1 MSFIE
6 HNPISHRIDL
16 MRARWHQYVQ
26 PDVQIIR
33 WLVEPDEVQMVE
45 GFFRLESSPHGQ
57 LPELFL
63 KLATPF
69 YEEQAY
75 ENAMLEEW
83 LHRWETPEGQQE
95 LQATGITV
103 QYNAAQYRQALN
115 AGHDAGKILWKALE
129 DFATNISG
137 FDGKLVLFIWPEEC
151 AFPKKWASWLQQFLE
166 PGIPPH
172 LRVMLFDVKKQEYLQ
187 RCAALKHATTIPA
200 NLNMREAIRQI
211 ATSGNPHNPTVQFN
225 QCMFNLGDALSRR
238 KLREV
243 HEWGQKAVAAGNKS
257 GQISLEATGVIGYG
271 SALFQLKEYPD
282 AIRQLERAVQLTSQ
296 PAQTGDMSAGGVLVQ
311 AHAFRGA
318 VYYRTRSWKD
328 AEIAY
333 RQMGEA
339 ATQLQMPVMAMEGW
353 RQAAHA
359 CEKHGNRKQAFEYFQ
374 HAYKAGLG
382 LDPETRKVT
391 AFPLVAAALH
401 LQAKALKETALQQD
415 IETQL
420 QQILGPHW
428 EQQIRNYKA
437 SVPKGNRPMPEMLA
451 NH

>member
-26 PDVQIIR
+26 PGVQIVR

-45 GFFRLESSPHGQ
+45 GFYRLESSPHGQ
-57 LPELFL
+57 IPDLFL
-63 KLATPF
+63 KLSAPF
-69 YEEQAY
+69 YDEISY
-75 ENAMLEEW
+75 ETALLEEW
-83 LHRWETPEGQQE
+83 LQRWESPEGQQE

-103 QYNAAQYRQALN
+103 QYNSARYRQDLARGL
-115 AGHDAGKILWKALE
+115 DPRKICWTALE

-137 FDGKLVLFIWPEEC
+137 FDGQLTLFIWPQEC
-151 AFPKKWASWLQQFLE
+151 AYPKKWAAWMQQFLE
-166 PGIPPH
+166 TGIPPH

-187 RCAALKHATTIPA
+187 RCAALKHAVTIPA
-200 NLNMREAIRQI
+200 DLNMREAVRQI
-211 ATSGNPHNPTVQFN
+211 ATSGNPNNPMVQFN
-225 QCMFNLGDALSRR
+225 HCMFNLGDALARR

-243 HEWGQKAVAAGNKS
+243 HEWGQKAIAAGNKS
-257 GQISLEATGVIGYG
+257 GQISLEAAGIIGYG
-271 SALFQLKEYPD
+271 SALFQLKEYPE
-282 AIRQLERAVQLTSQ
+282 AIRQLDRAVSLTSK
-296 PAQTGDMSAGGVLVQ
+296 PAQEGDMSTGGVLVQ

-328 AEIAY
+328 AETAY

-339 ATQLQMPVMAMEGW
+339 ASQLQMPVMAMEGW

-359 CEKHGNRKQAFEYFQ
+359 CEKHGNRKQAYEYFQ
-374 HAYKAGLG
+374 LAYKAGLE

-401 LQAKALKETALQQD
+401 LQARAMRETALQQD

-420 QQILGPHW
+420 SALLGNNW
-428 EQQIRNYKA
+428 EQQIKNYKA
-437 SVPKGNRPMPEMLA
+437 SVPKGNRPMPEMLTD
-451 NH
+451 N